1 MTNLNKVTQ
10 KAKRWIDSYFNSTCY
25 SVLDFYS
32 RPSQNKIYIEQRIRD
47 NMNNDGYHD
56 YRILGGNSSFYTC
69 GYRTLDNKKLIIETA
84 YNTFVIE
91 L

>member
-1 MTNLNKVTQ
+1 MKLNKTTER
-10 KAKRWIDSYFNSTCY
+10 AKRWVNDYFNSTCY

-32 RPSQNKIYIEQRIRD
+32 RPSQNKIYSEQKIRARMSD
-47 NMNNDGYHD
+47 DGFHD

-69 GYRTLDNKKLIIETA
+69 GYRTLDDKKLVIETA
-84 YNTFVIE
+84 YNTFEIE